1 MGGFE
6 FVNITDPKETKKHST
21 RVRRHVMK
29 DIGKARRKQTPRE
42 KPGSRMD
49 VGETTSKGSSREV
62 TVSVGKSRDISGMAT
77 RAVGS
82 PRVEGWISQ
91 MVFPIEM
98 NEDKMGLVRFLVE
111 ESRYV
116 FRPFRFSWLTMG
128 LTDEAAWYITLA
140 NAAAW
145 RGETPGSQRNDHNRS
160 DEEVVRYYSMSLES
174 ISKRLQHITKE
185 SDSDGLI
192 VAIAGCI
199 CHDTS
204 LGNMDRMSVHREGL
218 KRIVDQRGGLE
229 KLKSPLVR
237 LAISWLDLNAASF
250 LYTDPYFVP
259 PKESVIEVED
269 IGDDTRYLHTLLE
282 RWDVQCPY
290 LGDIMDAIT
299 AVAKVANY
307 INQHSH
313 EPNFWED
320 DIITARLLG
329 PAFHKVLTIEGRQLP
344 DDPLDSRYSGIAA
357 REAFRRAALIFLADV
372 KIRCKA
378 GAWELPRHLD
388 AFRQI
393 SRLPLVDWAVV
404 PELNMWA
411 HIVAAIQEEDGD
423 ERKWHVAVIVGLMHF
438 LRLRAGFEALGVA
451 RGVIWAESIMRD
463 KAMKLE
469 QEIDDHL
476 NADALSRQLREMP
489 LDPVFDPPVGEL

>member
-6 FVNITDPKETKKHST
+6 FVNITDPKEAKKHST

-42 KPGSRMD
+42 KPGSGMG
-49 VGETTSKGSSREV
+49 VEETLSKGSSREV
-62 TVSVGKSRDISGMAT
+62 TASIGKKRDMSGMAT

-82 PRVEGWISQ
+82 PRAEGWISQ

-145 RGETPGSQRNDHNRS
+145 RGETPGSPRDDHNRS
-160 DEEVVRYYSMSLES
+160 DEEVVR
-174 ISKRLQHITKE
+174 
-185 SDSDGLI
+185 
-192 VAIAGCI
+192 
-199 CHDTS
+199 
-204 LGNMDRMSVHREGL
+204 
-218 KRIVDQRGGLE
+218 
-229 KLKSPLVR
+229 
-237 LAISWLDLNAASF
+237 LDLNAASF
-250 LYTDPYFVP
+250 LYTEPYFVP

-269 IGDDTRYLHTLLE
+269 IGDDTKYLHTLLE

-299 AVAKVANY
+299 AVAQVANY

-372 KIRCKA
+372 KIHCKA

-393 SRLPLVDWAVV
+393 SRLPLVDWAVL

-411 HIVAAIQEEDGD
+411 HLVAATQEEDGD
-423 ERKWHVAVIVGLMHF
+423 ERKWHVAVIVGLVHF
-438 LRLRAGFEALGVA
+438 LRLRTGFEALGVA
-451 RGVIWAESIMRD
+451 RGVIWAESIMGD
-463 KAMKLE
+463 KATKLE

-476 NADALSRQLREMP
+476 KTDVLSRQLREMP
-489 LDPVFDPPVGEL
+489 SDPVFDPPVGEL